1 MHTVTLKPSKDKSL
15 LRRHPWVYAN
25 AIERVDGKPA
35 AGATVVVRAHDGRF
49 LARAAYSPHSQIRLR
64 VWSFDE
70 AEPIDHAFFKRRVQ
84 RAIAHRRAFVSD
96 TGAVRLVF
104 GEADGLPG
112 LIVDYYV
119 AQHAF
124 VDAAAAPASSKDPAK
139 PAVQQHT
146 AASHEAEHGA
156 HPALPAHADAP
167 AAGAARPEAGA
178 PRGQLVCQFMAAG
191 VEAWKDAI
199 VAALVA
205 ATGCP
210 NVYERSDVS
219 IREKEGLAQTT
230 GVLAGDAPPDTL
242 ITTENGVRYHV
253 DVRHGH
259 KTGFYV
265 DQRDNRALVAQ
276 YARERDVLNCFC
288 YTGGFSLAA
297 LAGGAKRVVSIDS
310 SGDALA
316 LAQRNVTANGFD
328 AARAEW
334 LDADAFKTL
343 RRLADDGERFDLI
356 VLDPPKFAPSRE
368 HVERAARA
376 YKDINL
382 SGFKLLRPGGLLFT
396 YSCSGAIDMDLF
408 QKIVAGAAA
417 DARVDARIL
426 KRLGAGV
433 DHPLL
438 SAFPEGEYL
447 KGLLLQIA

>member
-25 AIERVDGKPA
+25 AIDRVDGKPA
-35 AGATVVVRAHDGRF
+35 PGATVIVRAHDGRF

-70 AEPIDHAFFKRRVQ
+70 NEPIDHAFFKRRVQ
-84 RAIAHRRAFVSD
+84 RALAHRRAMISGTD
-96 TGAVRLVF
+96 AVRLVF

-119 AQHAF
+119 AARGAAHTG
-124 VDAAAAPASSKDPAK
+124 DAAAR
-139 PAVQQHT
+139 
-146 AASHEAEHGA
+146 AAEG
-156 HPALPAHADAP
+156 
-167 AAGAARPEAGA
+167 GAAA
-178 PRGQLVCQFMAAG
+178 PVAPGDGEGRGQLVCQFMAAG
-191 VEAWKDAI
+191 VEHWKGAI
-199 VAALVA
+199 VAAIVA

-219 IREKEGLAQTT
+219 IRKKEGLEQTT

-242 ITTENGVRYHV
+242 IANENGVLYHV
-253 DVRHGH
+253 DVRNGH

-265 DQRDNRALVAQ
+265 DQRENRALVAQ
-276 YARERDVLNCFC
+276 YARDRDVLNCFC

-297 LAGGAKRVVSIDS
+297 LKGGAKRVVSIDS

-316 LAQRNVTANGFD
+316 LAQRNVAANGFD
-328 AARAEW
+328 AARAQW

-343 RRLADDGERFDLI
+343 RRLVDEGERFDLI
-356 VLDPPKFAPSRE
+356 VLDPPKFAPTRDS
-368 HVERAARA
+368 VDRAARA
-376 YKDINL
+376 YKDVNL
-382 SGFKLLRPGGLLFT
+382 SGLKLLRPGGLLFT

-417 DARVDARIL
+417 DAKVDARIL

-438 SAFPEGEYL
+438 TAFPEGEYL

>member
-1 MHTVTLKPSKDKSL
+1 MQTVTLKPSKDKSL
-15 LRRHPWVYAN
+15 LRRHPWIYAN
-25 AIERVDGKPA
+25 AIEHVDGKPA
-35 AGATVVVRAHDGRF
+35 AGATVVVRSHDGRF
-49 LARAAYSPHSQIRLR
+49 LARGAYSPHSQIRVR

-70 AEPIDHAFFKRRVQ
+70 AEPIDHAFFKRRIQ
-84 RAIAHRRAFVSD
+84 RAVAHRQTMVTSTD
-96 TGAVRLVF
+96 AVRLVF

-119 AQHAF
+119 DDGLPRELPPGQ
-124 VDAAAAPASSKDPAK
+124 AP
-139 PAVQQHT
+139 
-146 AASHEAEHGA
+146 EAT
-156 HPALPAHADAP
+156 P
-167 AAGAARPEAGA
+167 AAGAR
-178 PRGQLVCQFMAAG
+178 RGQLVCQFMAAG
-191 VEAWKDAI
+191 VEAWKPAI
-199 VAALVA
+199 VAALIG

-219 IREKEGLAQTT
+219 IRQKEGLEQTT
-230 GVLAGDAPPDTL
+230 GVLAGEAPPATL
-242 ITTENGVRYHV
+242 VTRENGVRYHV
-253 DVRHGH
+253 DVFNGH

-265 DQRDNRALVAQ
+265 DQRDNRALVGQ
-276 YARERDVLNCFC
+276 VSNGRDVLNCFC

-297 LAGGAKRVVSIDS
+297 LAGGASRVVSIDS

-316 LAQRNVTANGFD
+316 LAQRNVSANGLD
-328 AARAEW
+328 PARASW

-343 RRLADDGERFDLI
+343 RRLADEGERFDVV
-356 VLDPPKFAPSRE
+356 VLDPPKFAPARE
-368 HVERAARA
+368 HVDRAARA

-382 SGFKLLRPGGLLFT
+382 SGFRLLRPGGLLFT

-426 KRLGAGV
+426 RRLGAGV

-438 SAFPEGEYL
+438 TAFPEGEYL

>member
-1 MHTVTLKPSKDKSL
+1 MNTVTLKPSKEKSL

-25 AIERVDGKPA
+25 AIDRVDGKPA
-35 AGATVVVRAHDGRF
+35 AGATVLVRAHDGRF
-49 LARAAYSPHSQIRLR
+49 LARAAYSPHSQIRAR

-70 AEPIDHAFFKRRVQ
+70 SEPVDHAFFKRRVQ
-84 RAIAHRRAFVSD
+84 SALAHRQSMVRN
-96 TGAVRLVF
+96 TGATRLIF

-112 LIVDYYV
+112 LIVDYYI
-119 AQHAF
+119 Q
-124 VDAAAAPASSKDPAK
+124 DDDSK
-139 PAVQQHT
+139 
-146 AASHEAEHGA
+146 
-156 HPALPAHADAP
+156 
-167 AAGAARPEAGA
+167 
-178 PRGQLVCQFMAAG
+178 RGQIVCQFMAAG

-199 VAALVA
+199 VQALIG

-219 IREKEGLAQTT
+219 IREKEGLEQTV
-230 GVLAGDAPPDTL
+230 GVLAGDEPPETL
-242 ITTENGVRYHV
+242 ISSENGVRYHV
-253 DVRHGH
+253 DVRNGH

-265 DQRDNRALVAQ
+265 DQRDNRALVQ
-276 YARERDVLNCFC
+276 ELSKDRDVLNCFC

-297 LAGGAKRVVSIDS
+297 LKGGAKRVVSIDS
-310 SGDALA
+310 SGEALA
-316 LAQRNVTANGFD
+316 LAQANVTANGFD
-328 AARAEW
+328 AARATW

-343 RRLADDGERFDLI
+343 RRLYDDGERFDLI

-368 HVERAARA
+368 HVDRAARA

-382 SGFKLLRPGGLLFT
+382 TGLKLLRPGGLLFT
-396 YSCSGAIDMDLF
+396 YSCSGAIDAELF

-426 KRLGAGV
+426 KRLGAGI

-438 SAFPEGEYL
+438 TAFPEGEYL

>member
-1 MHTVTLKPSKDKSL
+1 MNIVTLKPSKEKSL
-15 LRRHPWVYAN
+15 QRRHPWVYAN
-25 AIERVDGKPA
+25 AIDRVEGKPA
-35 AGATVVVRAHDGRF
+35 QGATVLVRAHDGRF
-49 LARAAYSPHSQIRLR
+49 LARAAYSPHSQIRAR

-84 RAIAHRRAFVSD
+84 RALAHRQTMVRN
-96 TGAVRLVF
+96 TGAVRLIF

-112 LIVDYYV
+112 LIVDHY
-119 AQHAF
+119 
-124 VDAAAAPASSKDPAK
+124 
-139 PAVQQHT
+139 T
-146 AASHEAEHGA
+146 ADDG
-156 HPALPAHADAP
+156 
-167 AAGAARPEAGA
+167 
-178 PRGQLVCQFMAAG
+178 RGQLVCQFMAAG
-191 VEAWKDAI
+191 VEAWKAAI
-199 VAALVA
+199 VDAL
-205 ATGCP
+205 TGVTDCP

-219 IREKEGLAQTT
+219 IREKEGLEQIT
-230 GVLAGDAPPDTL
+230 GVLAGDEPPETL
-242 ITTENGVRYHV
+242 IASENGVRYHV
-253 DVRHGH
+253 DVRNGH

-265 DQRDNRALVAQ
+265 DQRDNRALVQQFAQ
-276 YARERDVLNCFC
+276 DRDVLNCFC

-297 LAGGAKRVVSIDS
+297 LKGGAKRVVSIDS
-310 SGDALA
+310 SGEALA
-316 LAQRNVTANGFD
+316 LAQQNVAANAFD

-343 RRLADDGERFDLI
+343 RRLHDDGERFDLV

-368 HVERAARA
+368 HVDRAARA

-382 SGFKLLRPGGLLFT
+382 TGCRLLRPGGLLFT
-396 YSCSGAIDMDLF
+396 YSCSGAIDAELF

-438 SAFPEGEYL
+438 TAFPEGEYL

>member
-1 MHTVTLKPSKDKSL
+1 MQTVTLKPSKDKSL

-25 AIERVDGKPA
+25 AIDRVDGKPPA
-35 AGATVVVRAHDGRF
+35 PGATVIVRSHDGRF
-49 LARAAYSPHSQIRLR
+49 LARGAYSPQSQIRVR

-84 RAIAHRRAFVSD
+84 RAVAHRQTMV
-96 TGAVRLVF
+96 TGTDAVRLVF

-119 AQHAF
+119 DDGLPPELPVGQSP
-124 VDAAAAPASSKDPAK
+124 DATP
-139 PAVQQHT
+139 
-146 AASHEAEHGA
+146 
-156 HPALPAHADAP
+156 P
-167 AAGAARPEAGA
+167 AAER
-178 PRGQLVCQFMAAG
+178 RGQLVCQFMAAG
-191 VEAWKDAI
+191 VEAWKEAI
-199 VAALVA
+199 VAALTG

-219 IREKEGLAQTT
+219 IRQKEGLEQIT
-230 GVLAGDAPPDTL
+230 GVLAGDAPPPTL
-242 ITTENGVRYHV
+242 IARENGVRYHV
-253 DVRHGH
+253 DVPNGH

-265 DQRDNRALVAQ
+265 DQRDNRALVGQ
-276 YARERDVLNCFC
+276 VSRDRDVLNCFC

-316 LAQRNVTANGFD
+316 LAQRNVAANGLD
-328 AARAEW
+328 PARAAW

-343 RRLADDGERFDLI
+343 RRLADEGERFDVV
-356 VLDPPKFAPSRE
+356 VLDPPKFAPARE
-368 HVERAARA
+368 HVDRAARA

-382 SGFKLLRPGGLLFT
+382 SGFRLLRPGGLLFT

-438 SAFPEGEYL
+438 TAFPEGEYL

>member
-1 MHTVTLKPSKDKSL
+1 MNTVTLKPSKEKSL

-25 AIERVDGKPA
+25 AIDRVDGKPA
-35 AGATVVVRAHDGRF
+35 AGATVLVRAHDGRF
-49 LARAAYSPHSQIRLR
+49 LARAAYSPHSQIRAR

-70 AEPIDHAFFKRRVQ
+70 NEPVDHAFFKRRVQ
-84 RAIAHRRAFVSD
+84 RALAHRQSMVHN
-96 TGAVRLVF
+96 TGATRLIF

-112 LIVDYYV
+112 LIVDYYI
-119 AQHAF
+119 Q
-124 VDAAAAPASSKDPAK
+124 DDETK
-139 PAVQQHT
+139 
-146 AASHEAEHGA
+146 
-156 HPALPAHADAP
+156 
-167 AAGAARPEAGA
+167 
-178 PRGQLVCQFMAAG
+178 RGQIVCQFMAAG
-191 VEAWKDAI
+191 VEEWKDAI
-199 VAALVA
+199 VQALIG

-219 IREKEGLAQTT
+219 IREKEGLEQTV
-230 GVLAGDAPPDTL
+230 GVLAGDAPPETL
-242 ITTENGVRYHV
+242 IASENGVRYHV
-253 DVRHGH
+253 DVRNGH

-265 DQRDNRALVAQ
+265 DQRDNRALVQ
-276 YARERDVLNCFC
+276 ELSNGRDVLNCFC

-297 LAGGAKRVVSIDS
+297 LKGGAKRVVSIDS
-310 SGDALA
+310 SGEALA
-316 LAQRNVTANGFD
+316 LAQANVTANGFD
-328 AARAEW
+328 AERATW

-343 RRLADDGERFDLI
+343 RRLYDDGERFDLI

-368 HVERAARA
+368 HVDRAARA

-382 SGFKLLRPGGLLFT
+382 TGLKLLRPGGLLFT
-396 YSCSGAIDMDLF
+396 YSCSGAIDAELF

-438 SAFPEGEYL
+438 TAFPEGEYL

>member
-1 MHTVTLKPSKDKSL
+1 MAMNTLTLKPAKDRSL
-15 LRRHPWVYAN
+15 ARRHPWIYSN
-25 AIERVDGKPA
+25 AIARIDGDPA
-35 AGATVVVRAHDGRF
+35 PGATVTVRAADGRF
-49 LARAAYSPHSQIRLR
+49 LARASYSPQSQIRAR
-64 VWSFDE
+64 VWTFDE
-70 AEPIDHAFFKRRVQ
+70 SEPVDHAFFKRRVQ
-84 RAIAHRRAFVSD
+84 RAVEHRRTLVKD
-96 TGAVRLVF
+96 TGATRLVF

-119 AQHAF
+119 A
-124 VDAAAAPASSKDPAK
+124 DD
-139 PAVQQHT
+139 
-146 AASHEAEHGA
+146 GA
-156 HPALPAHADAP
+156 HA
-167 AAGAARPEAGA
+167 
-178 PRGQLVCQFMAAG
+178 QLVCQFMATG
-191 VEAWKDAI
+191 VEAWKEAI
-199 VAALVA
+199 VQALTG

-219 IREKEGLAQTT
+219 IRQKEGLEQTT
-230 GVLAGDAPPDTL
+230 GVLAGAAPPETL
-242 ITTENGVRYHV
+242 ITNECGVRHHV

-265 DQRDNRALVAQ
+265 DQRDNRVLVAQ
-276 YARERDVLNCFC
+276 SAAGREVLNCFC

-297 LAGGAKRVVSIDS
+297 LKGGATHVTSVDS

-316 LAQRNVTANGFD
+316 LARYNVKANGFD
-328 AARAEW
+328 ADKAEW

-343 RRLADDGERFDLI
+343 RRLYDEGRRFDLI
-356 VLDPPKFAPSRE
+356 VLDPPKFAPSKE
-368 HVERAARA
+368 TVDRAARA

-396 YSCSGAIDMDLF
+396 YSCSGAIDSDLF

-438 SAFPEGEYL
+438 TAFPEGEYL
-447 KGLLLQIA
+447 KGLMLQIA

>member
-35 AGATVVVRAHDGRF
+35 PGATVIVRAHDGRF

-64 VWSFDE
+64 AWSFDE

-84 RAIAHRRAFVSD
+84 RAIAHRNAMISG

-112 LIVDYYV
+112 LIVDYYIA
-119 AQHAF
+119 AQVPGGATAAHAAE
-124 VDAAAAPASSKDPAK
+124 DGAAAQATSNDG
-139 PAVQQHT
+139 T
-146 AASHEAEHGA
+146 
-156 HPALPAHADAP
+156 
-167 AAGAARPEAGA
+167 AGAGRA
-178 PRGQLVCQFMAAG
+178 QLVCQFMAAG
-191 VEAWKDAI
+191 VEQWKDAI

-219 IREKEGLAQTT
+219 IREKEGLEQTT

-242 ITTENGVRYHV
+242 ITNENGVLYHV
-253 DVRHGH
+253 DVRNGH

-276 YARERDVLNCFC
+276 YARDRDVLNCFC

-297 LAGGAKRVVSIDS
+297 LKGGAKRVVSIDS

-316 LAQRNVTANGFD
+316 LAQQNVATNGFD

-343 RRLADDGERFDLI
+343 RRLVEDGERFDLI
-356 VLDPPKFAPSRE
+356 VLDPPKFAPTRDS
-368 HVERAARA
+368 VDRAARA

-417 DARVDARIL
+417 DAKVDARIL

-438 SAFPEGEYL
+438 TAFPEGEYL

>member
-25 AIERVDGKPA
+25 AIDRVDGKPA
-35 AGATVVVRAHDGRF
+35 PGATVIVRGHDGRF

-70 AEPIDHAFFKRRVQ
+70 NEPIDHAFFKRRVQ
-84 RAIAHRRAFVSD
+84 RALAHRRAMISGTD
-96 TGAVRLVF
+96 AVRLVF

-119 AQHAF
+119 AARGAAHTG
-124 VDAAAAPASSKDPAK
+124 DAAAR
-139 PAVQQHT
+139 
-146 AASHEAEHGA
+146 AAEG
-156 HPALPAHADAP
+156 
-167 AAGAARPEAGA
+167 GAAA
-178 PRGQLVCQFMAAG
+178 PVAPGDGEGRGQLVCQFMAAG
-191 VEAWKDAI
+191 VEHWKGAI
-199 VAALVA
+199 VAAIVA

-219 IREKEGLAQTT
+219 IREKEGLEQTT

-242 ITTENGVRYHV
+242 IANENGVLYHV
-253 DVRHGH
+253 DVRNGH

-265 DQRDNRALVAQ
+265 DQRENRALVAQ
-276 YARERDVLNCFC
+276 YARDRDVLNCFC

-297 LAGGAKRVVSIDS
+297 LKGGAKRVVSIDS

-316 LAQRNVTANGFD
+316 LAQRNVAANGFD
-328 AARAEW
+328 AARAQW

-343 RRLADDGERFDLI
+343 RRLVDEGERFDLI
-356 VLDPPKFAPSRE
+356 VLDPPKFAPTRDS
-368 HVERAARA
+368 VDRAARA

-382 SGFKLLRPGGLLFT
+382 SGLKLLRPGGLLFT

-417 DARVDARIL
+417 DAKVDARIL

-438 SAFPEGEYL
+438 TAFPEGEYL

>member
-25 AIERVDGKPA
+25 AIDRVDGKPA
-35 AGATVVVRAHDGRF
+35 PGATVIVRAHDGRF

-70 AEPIDHAFFKRRVQ
+70 NEPIDHAFFKRRVQ
-84 RAIAHRRAFVSD
+84 RALAHRRAMISGTD
-96 TGAVRLVF
+96 AVRLVF

-119 AQHAF
+119 AARGAAHTG
-124 VDAAAAPASSKDPAK
+124 DAAAR
-139 PAVQQHT
+139 
-146 AASHEAEHGA
+146 AAEG
-156 HPALPAHADAP
+156 
-167 AAGAARPEAGA
+167 GAAA
-178 PRGQLVCQFMAAG
+178 PVAPGDGEGRGQLVCQFMAAG
-191 VEAWKDAI
+191 VEHWKGAI

-219 IREKEGLAQTT
+219 IREKEGLEQTT

-242 ITTENGVRYHV
+242 IANENGVLYHV
-253 DVRHGH
+253 DVRNGH

-265 DQRDNRALVAQ
+265 DQRENRALVAQ
-276 YARERDVLNCFC
+276 YARDRDVLNCFC
-288 YTGGFSLAA
+288 YTDGFSLAA
-297 LAGGAKRVVSIDS
+297 LKGGAKRVVSIDS

-316 LAQRNVTANGFD
+316 LAQRNVAANGFD
-328 AARAEW
+328 AARAQW

-343 RRLADDGERFDLI
+343 RRLVDEGERFDLI
-356 VLDPPKFAPSRE
+356 VLDPPKFAPTRDS
-368 HVERAARA
+368 VDRAARA

-382 SGFKLLRPGGLLFT
+382 SGLKLLRPGGLLFT

-417 DARVDARIL
+417 DAKVDARIL

-438 SAFPEGEYL
+438 TAFPEGEYL

>member
-1 MHTVTLKPSKDKSL
+1 MNTVTLKPSKEKSL

-25 AIERVDGKPA
+25 AIDRVEGKPA

-49 LARAAYSPHSQIRLR
+49 LARAAYSPHSQIRVR

-70 AEPIDHAFFKRRVQ
+70 NEPIDHAFFKRRVQ
-84 RAIAHRRAFVSD
+84 RAVAHRRAMVRD

-112 LIVDYYV
+112 LIVDHYV
-119 AQHAF
+119 AD
-124 VDAAAAPASSKDPAK
+124 DASA
-139 PAVQQHT
+139 
-146 AASHEAEHGA
+146 
-156 HPALPAHADAP
+156 
-167 AAGAARPEAGA
+167 
-178 PRGQLVCQFMAAG
+178 RGQLVCQFMAAG
-191 VEAWKDAI
+191 VEAWKEPI

-219 IREKEGLAQTT
+219 IREKEGLEQTT
-230 GVLAGDAPPDTL
+230 GVLAGDPPPATL
-242 ITTENGVRYHV
+242 ITVENGVRYHV
-253 DVRHGH
+253 DVRSGH
-259 KTGFYV
+259 KTGFYI
-265 DQRDNRALVAQ
+265 DQRDNRALVQ
-276 YARERDVLNCFC
+276 TYAGERDVLNCFC

-297 LAGGAKRVVSIDS
+297 LKGGAKRVVSIDS
-310 SGDALA
+310 SGEALA
-316 LAQRNVTANGFD
+316 LAQQNVTANGFD
-328 AARAEW
+328 AARANW

-343 RRLADDGERFDLI
+343 RRLYDDGERFDLV

-368 HVERAARA
+368 HVDRAARA

-382 SGFKLLRPGGLLFT
+382 TGLKLLRPGGLLFT
-396 YSCSGAIDMDLF
+396 YSCSGAIDAELF

-417 DARVDARIL
+417 DARIDARIL

-438 SAFPEGEYL
+438 TAFPEGEYL

>member
-1 MHTVTLKPSKDKSL
+1 MQTVTLKPSKDKSL
-15 LRRHPWVYAN
+15 LRRHPWIYAN
-25 AIERVDGKPA
+25 AIDRVDGKPA
-35 AGATVVVRAHDGRF
+35 AGATVLVRSADGRF
-49 LARAAYSPHSQIRLR
+49 LARGAYSPHSQIRVR

-84 RAIAHRRAFVSD
+84 RAVAHRQAMVRD
-96 TGAVRLVF
+96 TDAVRLVF

-112 LIVDYYV
+112 LVVDYYV
-119 AQHAF
+119 ADGLPQDLP
-124 VDAAAAPASSKDPAK
+124 VGQSPDATP
-139 PAVQQHT
+139 
-146 AASHEAEHGA
+146 
-156 HPALPAHADAP
+156 P
-167 AAGAARPEAGA
+167 AAER
-178 PRGQLVCQFMAAG
+178 RGQLVCQFMAAG
-191 VEAWKDAI
+191 VEAWKEAI

-219 IREKEGLAQTT
+219 IRQKEGLEQTT
-230 GVLAGDAPPDTL
+230 GVLAGDAPPATL
-242 ITTENGVRYHV
+242 IARENGVRYHV
-253 DVRHGH
+253 DVPNGH

-265 DQRDNRALVAQ
+265 DQRDNRELVGRL
-276 YARERDVLNCFC
+276 ARDREVLNCFC

-297 LAGGAKRVVSIDS
+297 LAGGASRVVSIDS

-316 LAQRNVTANGFD
+316 LAQRNVTANGLD
-328 AARAEW
+328 PARATW

-343 RRLADDGERFDLI
+343 RRLADEGERFDLV
-356 VLDPPKFAPSRE
+356 VLDPPKFAPARE
-368 HVERAARA
+368 HVDRAARA

-382 SGFKLLRPGGLLFT
+382 SGFRLLRPGGLLFT

-438 SAFPEGEYL
+438 TAFPEGEYL

>member
-1 MHTVTLKPSKDKSL
+1 MNTVTLKPSKEKSL

-25 AIERVDGKPA
+25 AIDRIDGKPA
-35 AGATVVVRAHDGRF
+35 PGATVIVRAHDGRF
-49 LARAAYSPHSQIRLR
+49 LARAAYSPQSQIRVR
-64 VWSFDE
+64 AWSFDE

-84 RAIAHRRAFVSD
+84 RAIAHRQALVHD
-96 TGAVRLVF
+96 TGAVRLIF

-112 LIVDYYV
+112 LIVDYYI
-119 AQHAF
+119 AD
-124 VDAAAAPASSKDPAK
+124 DAEKRS
-139 PAVQQHT
+139 
-146 AASHEAEHGA
+146 
-156 HPALPAHADAP
+156 
-167 AAGAARPEAGA
+167 
-178 PRGQLVCQFMAAG
+178 QLVCQFMATG
-191 VEAWKDAI
+191 VEAWKEAI
-199 VAALVA
+199 VAALVG

-230 GVLAGDAPPDTL
+230 GVLAGDPPPDTL
-242 ITTENGVRYHV
+242 ITNENGVRYHV
-253 DVRHGH
+253 DVRSGH

-265 DQRDNRALVAQ
+265 DQRDNRALVQA
-276 YARERDVLNCFC
+276 YAAERDVLNCFC

-297 LAGGAKRVVSIDS
+297 LKGGAKHVVSIDS
-310 SGDALA
+310 SGEALA
-316 LAQRNVTANGFD
+316 LAKENVVANDFD
-328 AARAEW
+328 ASRAQW

-343 RRLADDGERFDLI
+343 RRLYDEGERFDLV

-368 HVERAARA
+368 HVDRAARA

-382 SGFKLLRPGGLLFT
+382 TGFKLLRPGGLLFT
-396 YSCSGAIDMDLF
+396 YSCSGAIDSDLF

-438 SAFPEGEYL
+438 TAFPEGEYL

>member
-1 MHTVTLKPSKDKSL
+1 MNTVTLKPSKEKSL

-25 AIERVDGKPA
+25 AIDRVEGKPA
-35 AGATVVVRAHDGRF
+35 AGATVLVRAHDGRF

-84 RAIAHRRAFVSD
+84 RAVAHRQAMVRD
-96 TGAVRLVF
+96 TDAVRLIF

-112 LIVDYYV
+112 LIVDWY
-119 AQHAF
+119 
-124 VDAAAAPASSKDPAK
+124 
-139 PAVQQHT
+139 
-146 AASHEAEHGA
+146 AEKQ
-156 HPALPAHADAP
+156 
-167 AAGAARPEAGA
+167 
-178 PRGQLVCQFMAAG
+178 GQLVCQFMAVG
-191 VEAWKDAI
+191 VEAWK
-199 VAALVA
+199 AALVDALIA

-219 IREKEGLAQTT
+219 IREKEGLEQIT
-230 GVLAGDAPPDTL
+230 GVLAGEPPPETL
-242 ITTENGVRYHV
+242 TTTENGVRYLV
-253 DVRHGH
+253 DVRNGH

-265 DQRDNRALVAQ
+265 DQRDNRALVQA
-276 YARERDVLNCFC
+276 YANDRDVLNCFC

-297 LAGGAKRVVSIDS
+297 LKGGARRVVSIDS
-310 SGDALA
+310 SGEALA
-316 LAQRNVTANGFD
+316 LAQRNVAANEFD
-328 AARAEW
+328 AARANW

-343 RRLADDGERFDLI
+343 RRLYDEGERFDLI

-368 HVERAARA
+368 HVDRAARA

-382 SGFKLLRPGGLLFT
+382 TGFKLLRPGGLLFT
-396 YSCSGAIDMDLF
+396 YSCSGAIDAELF

-438 SAFPEGEYL
+438 TAFPEGEYL
-447 KGLLLQIA
+447 KGLLLQVA